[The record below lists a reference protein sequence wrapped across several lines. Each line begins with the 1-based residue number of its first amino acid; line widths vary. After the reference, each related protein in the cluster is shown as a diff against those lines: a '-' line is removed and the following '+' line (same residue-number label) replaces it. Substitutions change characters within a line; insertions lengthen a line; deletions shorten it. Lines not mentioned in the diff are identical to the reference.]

1 MDKLKAVLTD
11 TSLFRRCYI
20 ICLFFC
26 NVSFIQVPAYAALIL
41 LFLWGVFLFFHNES
55 TRHVTTKTRFGLWL
69 LSFLFFSTVTAVLH
83 IKDNFFYNIIIQLHV
98 CICFFV
104 FYALHTEK
112 HLNFRKELYIISRF
126 IVYTTT
132 IVGILGLACLMAG
145 ISFEVMSIKF
155 IVYENRFT
163 GIYSNPNILGFVSVV
178 GIFCVHMLTKT
189 YFIEMSGEERIS
201 RIWLTASLAI
211 NSISLFLCD
220 SNGAIILMMFYA
232 ITFVLYKMF
241 GAEHEFTKKQVVVK
255 MLSLMLV
262 GTFIVGCVF
271 FLRNITQA
279 GFTQILEAAD
289 AMGETTVSGEVSD
302 TVGKTPVSDVVSDA
316 IGDSPQTEKVAD
328 EMFEA
333 TERIT
338 FGHINKNLDS
348 GRFKLWRQAASLF
361 SDFPLFGIG
370 KGNVYDY
377 GEMKFDNG
385 IHFSDIYGNALSW
398 FVTDFHNGYATILVC
413 SGIVGFTLFSIFGL
427 RFAKHMT
434 KHVFKDK
441 NLKESILPCMYAFLC
456 AYLVYSFVEKTLLYD
471 VSFTVLFF
479 WLIMGYMSCF
489 LCKYEPDYQEGIYLF
504 NKKMRKKLL

>member
-1 MDKLKAVLTD
+1 MDKLKAVFVD

-26 NVSFIQVPAYAALIL
+26 NVSFIQIPAYVGLIL
-41 LFLWGVFLFFHNES
+41 LFIWGSALLIYNEIN
-55 TRHVTTKTRFGLWL
+55 RHTCERTRFGLWL
-69 LSFLFFSTVTAVLH
+69 LAFLFFSTVTAVLH
-83 IKDNFFYNIIIQLHV
+83 IKDNFFYNLIIQLHV
-98 CICFFV
+98 AICFFI

-112 HLNFRKELYIISRF
+112 HLNFRKELYSVCRF

-132 IVGILGLACLMAG
+132 IVGMLGLACLMAG

-155 IVYENRFT
+155 IIYENRFT
-163 GIYSNPNILGFVSVV
+163 GIYSNPNTLGFVSVV
-178 GIFCVHMLTKT
+178 GIFCVHMLTKSN
-189 YFIEMSGEERIS
+189 FIEISGQERVS

-211 NSISLFLCD
+211 NCISLFLCD
-220 SNGAIILMMFYA
+220 SNGAIILMMFYVG
-232 ITFVLYKMF
+232 TFVLYKMF
-241 GAEHEFTKKQVVVK
+241 GAEHEFTKKQMIIK
-255 MLSLMLV
+255 MFSLVLA
-262 GTFIVGCVF
+262 GAFIVGSVF
-271 FLRNITQA
+271 FVRYFTQA
-279 GFTQILEAAD
+279 GFTEILETAD
-289 AMGETTVSGEVSD
+289 VITHSEEVS
-302 TVGKTPVSDVVSDA
+302 A
-316 IGDSPQTEKVAD
+316 ED

-333 TERIT
+333 TSRIT
-338 FGHINKNLDS
+338 FSHINKNLDS

-377 GEMKFDNG
+377 GELKFDNG

-427 RFAKHMT
+427 RFAKHIS

-441 NLKESILPCMYAFLC
+441 NLKESILPCMYSFLC
-456 AYLVYSFVEKTLLYD
+456 AYLVYAFVEKALLYD

-479 WLIMGYMSCF
+479 WLIMGYVSCF
-489 LCKYEPDYQEGIYLF
+489 LCKYEPDYQESFYFF
-504 NKKMRKKLL
+504 NKKMRKKLI

>member
-1 MDKLKAVLTD
+1 MDKLRTILTD
-11 TSLFRRCYI
+11 TSLFRKCYI

-26 NVSFIQVPAYAALIL
+26 NVSFIQVPAYVGLIL
-41 LFLWGVFLFFHNES
+41 LFLWGVFLLFYNEHKRRVFS
-55 TRHVTTKTRFGLWL
+55 KTRFGLWL
-69 LSFLFFSTVTAVLH
+69 LAFLFFSTVTAVIH
-83 IKDNFFYNIIIQLHV
+83 IKDNFFYNLIIQLHV
-98 CICFFV
+98 AICFFI

-112 HLNFRKELYIISRF
+112 HLNFRRELYSICRF

-163 GIYSNPNILGFVSVV
+163 GIYSNPNTLGFVSVV
-178 GIFCVHMLTKT
+178 ALMCVHMLTKSN
-189 YFIEMSGEERIS
+189 FIELSGEERVS
-201 RIWLTASLAI
+201 RIWLGAGIAI
-211 NSISLFLCD
+211 NGTSLFLCD
-220 SNGAIILMMFYA
+220 SNGAIVLFIFYV

-241 GAEHEFTKKQVVVK
+241 GAEKKFSKKQVFLKVI
-255 MLSLMLV
+255 SLALV
-262 GTFIVGCVF
+262 GSFVIGMAFVVRYF
-271 FLRNITQA
+271 TQA
-279 GFTQILEAAD
+279 GFTEVLEKAD
-289 AMGETTVSGEVSD
+289 VMSQSEE
-302 TVGKTPVSDVVSDA
+302 
-316 IGDSPQTEKVAD
+316 IDSEDIFSV
-328 EMFEA
+328 

-377 GEMKFDNG
+377 GEDKFDNG
-385 IHFSDIYGNALSW
+385 IHFSDIYGDALSW

-427 RFAKHMT
+427 RFAKHISV
-434 KHVFKDK
+434 HVFKDK
-441 NLKESILPCMYAFLC
+441 NLKESILPCMYSFLC

-479 WLIMGYMSCF
+479 WLIMGYVSCF

-504 NKKMRKKLL
+504 NKKFRRKML